1 MMYASTK
8 DFFKSH
14 LDGLSLEFQ
23 ASELDDISEQV
34 GAGFV
39 PVCAVWV
46 GGVAG
51 GGVGVGWGGGGQDR
65 VGCSHLRTSGSILP

>member
-23 ASELDDISEQV
+23 ASDLDEISEQV
-34 GAGFV
+34 PRADALLERVLFALRLRLR
-39 PVCAVWV
+39 CV
-46 GGVAG
+46 GGLPSDFARAG
-51 GGVGVGWGGGGQDR
+51 GG
-65 VGCSHLRTSGSILP
+65 SAHT

>member
-23 ASELDDISEQV
+23 ASDLDEVSEQASV
-34 GAGFV
+34 GSFAGSACSVQLAACSLNLFSPRAAWRLRRV
-39 PVCAVWV
+39 FRRPIAV
-46 GGVAG
+46 A
-51 GGVGVGWGGGGQDR
+51 
-65 VGCSHLRTSGSILP
+65 CC

>member
-23 ASELDDISEQV
+23 ASDLDEVSEQV
-34 GAGFV
+34 GA
-39 PVCAVWV
+39 AV
-46 GGVAG
+46 GGWAG
-51 GGVGVGWGGGGQDR
+51 GWRRFWASNPAKPAR
-65 VGCSHLRTSGSILP
+65 VCI

>member
-1 MMYASTK
+1 LYRRAPDSARVKAKMMYASTK

-34 GAGFV
+34 GGSWSCAYFV
-39 PVCAVWV
+39 YGVV
-46 GGVAG
+46 GTA
-51 GGVGVGWGGGGQDR
+51 R
-65 VGCSHLRTSGSILP
+65 

>member
-23 ASELDDISEQV
+23 ASDLDEVSEQASEGSVV
-34 GAGFV
+34 GSACSGQRA
-39 PVCAVWV
+39 VCSISLFLPRAAWRLRRVFRRPIAV
-46 GGVAG
+46 A
-51 GGVGVGWGGGGQDR
+51 
-65 VGCSHLRTSGSILP
+65 CC

>member
-23 ASELDDISEQV
+23 ASDRDEVGEQV
-34 GAGFV
+34 GRR
-39 PVCAVWV
+39 
-46 GGVAG
+46 G
-51 GGVGVGWGGGGQDR
+51 GGVRRGVVFGRKWGEQVGGSVKVEEQVEGRRGARGGWEKQ
-65 VGCSHLRTSGSILP
+65 